1 MTTTPLPSTSPDG
14 GPLSPDASSPR
25 ESPPVPGTDLQRP
38 PLRRS
43 LTDTVIS
50 GVCGGLAEHTGV
62 ESMLWRVGFIALAVT
77 GPGIPLYLLL
87 WLLVPA
93 GPADQDQA
101 APNGNGRLER
111 LRRGLTLSR

>member
-1 MTTTPLPSTSPDG
+1 MTSTPLAPISANG
-14 GPLSPDASSPR
+14 GPLTPDAPAPLQST
-25 ESPPVPGTDLQRP
+25 PVPGTDLQRP

-43 LTDTVIS
+43 STDTVFS

-62 ESMLWRVGFIALAVT
+62 ESMLWRVGFIALTVM

-93 GPADQDQA
+93 GPGAPA
-101 APNGNGRLER
+101 ALDGNGRLKR
-111 LRRGLTLSR
+111 LRKGMTPSR